1 MHIAYDQSQIHPDY
15 LQIISISISIYL
27 SIYLSISLAIILYYI
42 YIYMYIIV
50 YIHEIYCNMYA
61 LSNLLIRFFLFYIA
75 IFIGQST
82 FIQFIALSLH
92 LLSRTLN

>member
-1 MHIAYDQSQIHPDY
+1 MHVSYDQSQIHPNY
-15 LQIISISISIYL
+15 LQILSITISIYRSIYL
-27 SIYLSISLAIILYYI
+27 SIYFYSYYI
-42 YIYMYIIV
+42 YIYIYIV
-50 YIHEIYCNMYA
+50 YIHEIYNNMYP